1 MLNNIRSGNKIREL
15 GLPLAIFIQ
24 VFPRTSKK
32 QNYYLR
38 DLLTYA
44 LLNCRLMVYTC
55 YLFIG

>member
-1 MLNNIRSGNKIREL
+1 MLNNICNGNKIKEL
-15 GLPLAIFIQ
+15 GLLLAIFIQ

-44 LLNCRLMVYTC
+44 LLNCRLMVYTDC
-55 YLFIG
+55 LFIG